1 MAVIVRSA
9 SNVLLLTHAAMI
21 RNATTVM
28 MYGTIEKAD
37 AYFGNLLEGQ
47 RWMFTPVDKKRM
59 ALISAT
65 RRIDRL
71 NFRGVKTDPSQ
82 PLQFPRGTDTLVPVE
97 IQWACFELA
106 QELLKGTDPNTERDN
121 TQVTVQA
128 YGSLRT
134 EFDPGT
140 VLPYMV
146 AGIPSA
152 TAWGLLE
159 PYLSE
164 RRSVDLERIS

>member
-1 MAVIVRSA
+1 MAIIIRSA
-9 SNVLLLTHAAMI
+9 TSVLNFTQSAMVRNVTP
-21 RNATTVM
+21 VM
-28 MYGTIEKAD
+28 MYGSIEKAD

-47 RWMFTPVDKKRM
+47 RWMYTDINRKRM

-71 NFRGVKTDPSQ
+71 NFRGVKSDAAQ
-82 PLQFPRGTDTLVPVE
+82 PLQFPRGTDTLVPDE

-106 QELLKGTDPNTERDN
+106 QELLKGVDPNTERDN

-159 PYLSE
+159 PYLEE
-164 RRSVDLERIS
+164 RRSVDLRRVT

>member
-1 MAVIVRSA
+1 MAIIVRSA
-9 SNVLLLTHAAMI
+9 ASVLFMTQNAMVQNVTP
-21 RNATTVM
+21 VM

-37 AYFGNLLEGQ
+37 AYFGNTLEGQ
-47 RWMFTPVDKKRM
+47 RWMFTDVQRKRM

-71 NFRGVKTDPSQ
+71 NFKGVKTDALQ

-97 IQWACFELA
+97 IEWACFELA
-106 QELLKGTDPNTERDN
+106 QELLKGVDPNTERDN

-152 TAWGLLE
+152 MAWSLLE
-159 PYLSE
+159 PYLEE
-164 RRSVDLERIS
+164 RLSVDLRRVS